1 VTDSGEESD
10 NWVAVNEHAGLGL
23 PVAPGEHHRLVRRL
37 VARLGR
43 PFLAHQVEYNR
54 ALLAELV
61 TIRDSLV
68 AQTIALGAST
78 TEQFAALVEQVDAL
92 GVRCDEL
99 AVETRS
105 LDSDSA
111 ERIAGLAE
119 QIGAHLEVLGAR
131 LDGLGKRLDGLGRHL
146 EVLSALVE
154 EHSVDRDLVHAEVEL
169 GQQHAIEH
177 IREACDGIRGDLSD
191 LRRQTEKRQRELER
205 AIGRAR

>member
-1 VTDSGEESD
+1 MTDSGEESD
-10 NWVAVNEHAGLGL
+10 NWVALNEHAGLGL
-23 PVAPGEHHRLVRRL
+23 PVAPGEHHRHARRL
-37 VARLGR
+37 FARLGR

-78 TEQFAALVEQVDAL
+78 TEQFAALVERVDAL
-92 GVRCDEL
+92 GVRGDEL

-111 ERIAGLAE
+111 ERIAALAG

-131 LDGLGKRLDGLGRHL
+131 LDGLGKHL

-154 EHSVDRDLVHAEVEL
+154 EHSADRDLVHAEVEL

-177 IREACDGIRGDLSD
+177 LREACDGIRGELSD

>member
-1 VTDSGEESD
+1 MTESGEESGH
-10 NWVAVNEHAGLGL
+10 WVAANEHAGLGQ
-23 PVAPGEHHRLVRRL
+23 PIAPGEHHRLVRRL

-43 PFLAHQVEYNR
+43 PFFAHQVEYNR

-68 AQTIALGAST
+68 AQTIALGGST
-78 TEQFAALVEQVDAL
+78 TERFAGLIERVDVL
-92 GVRCDEL
+92 GARCDEL

-111 ERIAGLAE
+111 ERVAGLAE
-119 QIGAHLEVLGAR
+119 QVGAHLDGLGARLDGLGAR
-131 LDGLGKRLDGLGRHL
+131 LDGLGKHL
-146 EVLSALVE
+146 EALSALVE
-154 EHSVDRDLVHAEVEL
+154 ETSVDRDLVHAEVEL
-169 GQQHAIEH
+169 GQRHAIEH
-177 IREACDGIRGDLSD
+177 VREACEGVRGELGD